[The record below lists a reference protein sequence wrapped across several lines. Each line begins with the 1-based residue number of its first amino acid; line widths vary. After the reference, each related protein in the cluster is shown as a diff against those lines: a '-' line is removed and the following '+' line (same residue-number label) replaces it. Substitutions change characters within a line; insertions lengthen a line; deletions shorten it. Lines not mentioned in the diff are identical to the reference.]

1 MTDQREENGETV
13 KKVHSDRAPEGN
25 GSKHNSK
32 VCVSGV
38 VKCHRREG
46 VGGASLCSPHFSHQR
61 LESVNKWLGKLRHL
75 ADCCV

>member
-25 GSKHNSK
+25 GSRHNSE
-32 VCVSGV
+32 VCVPEV
-38 VKCHRREG
+38 VKC
-46 VGGASLCSPHFSHQR
+46 VSLCSAHFSHWR
-61 LESVNKWLGKLRHL
+61 FESMNKWLRRLGHL

>member
-25 GSKHNSK
+25 GSRHNSE
-32 VCVSGV
+32 VCVPE
-38 VKCHRREG
+38 VKCHHIGGR
-46 VGGASLCSPHFSHQR
+46 GGASLCSAHFSHWR
-61 LESVNKWLGKLRHL
+61 FESMNKWLRRLGHL